1 MPGQPPGQQSPPGK
15 CAELEERVPIG
26 AWLVYRDI
34 DDHDQVEVFVYHEQ
48 RPSVV
53 VVIRYFEASS
63 GRFLRDARP

>member
-48 RPSVV
+48 RLSVV